1 MIGVHFGECGEFQES
16 LFPDS
21 RYWHDF
27 LDLEVAPGQSARLV
41 KHNGFDRGERVQEV
55 RSLDQYAS
63 AGGQSDAAEVPQR
76 DADHKRTGARDH
88 QHHER
93 AIDPG
98 LEIGFGHEQGGQH
111 RDTGRCSHD
120 DRGVPPREAGDE
132 VLRRSL
138 SCRGVFNEL
147 KHLGNGGLVER
158 LGHSQL
164 QGGGQVDHARHQ
176 GIAHSCAQGNRLAG
190 QGRSVQT
197 GLAR

>member
-1 MIGVHFGECGEFQES
+1 MIGVHLCQCGEFQE
-16 LFPDS
+16 LLLPVAVLGD
-21 RYWHDF
+21 
-27 LDLEVAPGQSARLV
+27 DLLNLKVAPGQGARFV
-41 KHNGFDRGERVQEV
+41 KHNGLDRGERVQEV

-88 QHHER
+88 QHHQR

-98 LEIGFGHEQGGQH
+98 LEIGFSHEQGGQH
-111 RDTGRCSHD
+111 RDTGRCCHD

-132 VLRRSL
+132 VFRRSL

-147 KHLGNGGLVER
+147 EHLGNGGLIER
-158 LGHSQL
+158 LGHAQL
-164 QGGGQVDHARHQ
+164 QGGGQVDHASHQ